1 MYSLL
6 RITGATTPSRLSGD
20 LGMLA
25 VLKVVGRALDA
36 AARDLA
42 TGAEERTRSEAEA
55 ARAAIA
61 VSDEAGHG

>member
-6 RITGATTPSRLSGD
+6 RITRATTLSRLSGD

-36 AARDLA
+36 AAARDLA
-42 TGAEERTRSEAEA
+42 TGAEERTRSRAEA

-61 VSDEAGHG
+61 V